1 VTERG
6 VAIDTITGVRI
17 AGPGREFLMDEE
29 PVDIFIADGRI
40 VDIAPTGALP
50 AHGAVIDADGA
61 WAVPG
66 LWDNHVHTVQWALT
80 SERAPLGGAESAA
93 GAAAAMRGIAPLPD
107 GRRVGTGFRD
117 ALWSDRPSLELLDA
131 ATGDVPTYLINADV
145 HSVWL
150 NSTALARE
158 GFRSEDGVL
167 RETDAFEISRRLNAV
182 DSAHGDRA
190 MMRAGE
196 QAAARGITGLVDF
209 DMAWSAEA
217 WPRRVQAGFSSHR
230 VEFAMY
236 PFDLERAISAGLR
249 TGELRE
255 EGDVPAP
262 ARGLVHV
269 GPLKVI
275 TDGSLGTRT
284 AACSHS
290 YPGDPDNFGMLTVP
304 SDELVALLTRA
315 TGAGL
320 GVAVHAIGDRAIT
333 SALDAF
339 TTTGAVGSIEHVQLV
354 RHTDLARFARLG
366 VIASVQPQHAV
377 DDRDLVDRHW
387 AEQTAIGYPLASLR
401 DAGAQLRFGSDAPV
415 AELDPWHAISAA
427 VSRTDDD
434 RAAWHPEERITVDQA
449 LEASVRSSLRPGEPA
464 DIVLC
469 AADPRAAT
477 GEGLRSMPIVSTL
490 LAGYVTHVL

>member
-1 VTERG
+1 MTERG
-6 VAIDTITGVRI
+6 AVIGTIRAARI
-17 AGPGREFLMDEE
+17 AGPGREFLIDDE

-40 VDIAPTGALP
+40 VDIAPTGSLP
-50 AHGAVIDADGA
+50 ARGEVIDADGV
-61 WAVPG
+61 WAIPG

-80 SERAPLGGAESAA
+80 SERAPLGHAGSAA
-93 GAAAAMRGIAPLPD
+93 DAAAAMSGVDALSD

-117 ALWSDRPSLELLDA
+117 ALWADRPSIEVLDS
-131 ATGDVPTYLINADV
+131 ATGAVPTYLINADV

-150 NSTALARE
+150 NSAALARE
-158 GFRSEDGVL
+158 GFRSDDGML

-182 DSAHGDRA
+182 DALHGDHA
-190 MMRAGE
+190 MARAGDE
-196 QAAARGITGLVDF
+196 AAARGITGLVDF

-217 WPRRVQAGFSSHR
+217 WPRRVQAGFASHR

-236 PFDLERAISAGLR
+236 PFDLDRAITAGLR

-255 EGDVPAP
+255 EPGAP
-262 ARGLVHV
+262 VAGRGLIHV
-269 GPLKVI
+269 GPLKII

-284 AACSHS
+284 AACSHP
-290 YPGDPDNFGMLTVP
+290 YPGDTDNFGMLTVP
-304 SDELVALLTRA
+304 SNELVELLTRA

-366 VIASVQPQHAV
+366 VVASVQPQHAV

-387 AEQTAIGYPLASLR
+387 REQTAIGYPLASLQA
-401 DAGAQLRFGSDAPV
+401 AGAQLRFGSDAPV

-434 RAAWHPEERITVDQA
+434 RAPWHPEERISLDQA
-449 LEASVRSSLRPGEPA
+449 LEASVRSALRPGEPA

-469 AADPRAAT
+469 GVDPRTAT
-477 GEGLRSMPIVSTL
+477 GEALRSMPVLATV
-490 LAGYVTHVL
+490 LAGHVTFAG

>member
-1 VTERG
+1 MTERG
-6 VAIDTITGVRI
+6 SAIDTITAVRI
-17 AGPGREFLMDEE
+17 AGPGREFLIDDE

-50 AHGAVIDADGA
+50 ARGEVIEAGGA

-66 LWDNHVHTVQWALT
+66 LWDNHVHTVQWALAA
-80 SERAPLGGAESAA
+80 ERAPLGHAESAA
-93 GAAAAMRGIAPLPD
+93 AAAAAMSGVAPLPD

-117 ALWSDRPSLELLDA
+117 ALWSDRPSLELLDTA
-131 ATGDVPTYLINADV
+131 AGDVPTYLINADV

-150 NSTALARE
+150 NSAALRRE
-158 GFRSEDGVL
+158 GFRSDDGVL

-182 DSAHGDRA
+182 DAAHGDRA

-196 QAAARGITGLVDF
+196 QAAARGVTGLVDF

-217 WPRRVQAGFSSHR
+217 WPRRVEAGFASHR
-230 VEFAMY
+230 VEFAVY
-236 PFDLERAISAGLR
+236 PFDLDRAIDAGLR

-255 EGDVPAP
+255 EADVPAQG
-262 ARGLVHV
+262 RGLVHV
-269 GPLKVI
+269 GPLKII

-284 AACSHS
+284 AACSHA
-290 YPGDPDNFGMLTVP
+290 YPGDPENFGMLTVP

-315 TGAGL
+315 TGNGL
-320 GVAVHAIGDRAIT
+320 AVAVHAIGDRAIT

-339 TTTGAVGSIEHVQLV
+339 TSTGAVGSIEHVQLV

-387 AEQTAIGYPLASLR
+387 AEQTAIGYPLASLQE
-401 DAGAQLRFGSDAPV
+401 AGAELRFGSDAPV

-427 VSRTDDD
+427 VSRTDDE
-434 RAAWHPEERITVDQA
+434 RAAWHPEERITLDQA

-469 AADPRAAT
+469 GADPRAST
-477 GEGLRSMPIVSTL
+477 GKALRSMPVLSTVL
-490 LAGYVTHVL
+490 GGYLTHTT

>member
-1 VTERG
+1 MTDRG
-6 VAIDTITGVRI
+6 TVIDTIRAVRI
-17 AGPGREFLMDEE
+17 AGPGREFLIDDE
-29 PVDIFIADGRI
+29 PVDVFIADGRI
-40 VDIAPTGALP
+40 TDIAPTGSLP
-50 AHGAVIDADGA
+50 VRGEVIEADGA

-80 SERAPLGGAESAA
+80 SERARLGHAVS
-93 GAAAAMRGIAPLPD
+93 AAAAAQAMSGVDALPD

-117 ALWSDRPSLELLDA
+117 ALWPDRPTLDLLDA
-131 ATGDVPTYLINADV
+131 TTGTVPTYLINADV

-150 NSTALARE
+150 NTAALARE
-158 GFRSEDGVL
+158 GFRSDDGVL

-182 DSAHGDRA
+182 DPAHGDRA
-190 MMRAGE
+190 MQQAGE
-196 QAAARGITGLVDF
+196 QAASRGITGLVDF

-217 WPRRVQAGFSSHR
+217 WPRRVQAGFASHR

-236 PFDLERAISAGLR
+236 PFDLDRAIAAGLR

-255 EGDVPAP
+255 APDAPEGG
-262 ARGLVHV
+262 RGLVHV

-284 AACSHS
+284 AACSHA
-290 YPGDPDNFGMLTVP
+290 YPGDPANFGMLTVP
-304 SDELVALLTRA
+304 SDELVELLTRA

-320 GVAVHAIGDRAIT
+320 AVAVHAIGDRAIT

-354 RHTDLARFARLG
+354 RHADLARFARLG

-387 AEQTAIGYPLASLR
+387 SEQTAIGYPLASLR
-401 DAGAQLRFGSDAPV
+401 DAGAELRFGSDAPV
-415 AELDPWHAISAA
+415 SELDPWHAISAA

-434 RAAWHPEERITVDQA
+434 RAPWHPEERITVDQA
-449 LEASVRSSLRPGEPA
+449 LEASVRSALRPGEPA

-469 AADPRAAT
+469 GSDPRSAT
-477 GEGLRSMPIVSTL
+477 REVLRSMTVLSTV
-490 LAGYVTHVL
+490 LAGRVTHSR

>member
-1 VTERG
+1 MTERG
-6 VAIDTITGVRI
+6 TAIDTIRAVRI
-17 AGPGREFLMDEE
+17 AGPGREFLIDDE

-50 AHGAVIDADGA
+50 AQGEVIDADGT

-80 SERAPLGGAESAA
+80 SERAPLGQADSAA
-93 GAAAAMRGIAPLPD
+93 AAAAAMSDVAALPD

-117 ALWSDRPSLELLDA
+117 ALWADRPSLEVLDA
-131 ATGDVPTYLINADV
+131 ATGVVPTYLINADV

-150 NSTALARE
+150 NTAALARE
-158 GFRSEDGVL
+158 GFRTDDGVL

-182 DSAHGDRA
+182 DAAHGDRA

-217 WPRRVQAGFSSHR
+217 WPRRVQAGFASHR

-236 PFDLERAISAGLR
+236 PFDLERAIAAGLR

-255 EGDVPAP
+255 EPDVPVAG
-262 ARGLVHV
+262 RGLIHV

-284 AACSHS
+284 AACSHA
-290 YPGDPDNFGMLTVP
+290 YPGDPGNFGVLTVP

-315 TGAGL
+315 TGSGL
-320 GVAVHAIGDRAIT
+320 AVAVHAIGDRAIT

-354 RHTDLARFARLG
+354 RHADLARFARLG
-366 VIASVQPQHAV
+366 VFASVQPQHAV

-401 DAGAQLRFGSDAPV
+401 DAGAHLRFGSDAPV
-415 AELDPWHAISAA
+415 SELDPWHAISAA
-427 VSRTDDD
+427 VSRTDDE
-434 RAAWHPEERITVDQA
+434 REPWHPEERITVDQA
-449 LEASVRSSLRPGEPA
+449 IEASVRSTLRPGEPA

-469 AADPRAAT
+469 AVDPRTAT
-477 GEGLRSMPIVSTL
+477 GEGLRSMPVVATV
-490 LAGYVTHVL
+490 LAGHVTHTA

>member
-1 VTERG
+1 MTESG
-6 VAIDTITGVRI
+6 AAIDTITAVRI
-17 AGPGREFLMDEE
+17 AGPGREFLMDDE

-40 VDIAPTGALP
+40 ADIAPTGALP
-50 AHGAVIDADGA
+50 ARGEVIDGDGA

-66 LWDNHVHTVQWALT
+66 LWDNHVHTVQWALA
-80 SERAPLGGAESAA
+80 SERAPLGHAESAA
-93 GAAAAMRGIAPLPD
+93 AAAAAMSGVAPLPD

-117 ALWSDRPSLELLDA
+117 ALWSDRPSLALLDA
-131 ATGDVPTYLINADV
+131 ATADIPTYLINADV

-150 NSTALARE
+150 NTAALARE
-158 GFRSEDGVL
+158 GFRSDDGVL

-182 DSAHGDRA
+182 DAAHGDRA

-196 QAAARGITGLVDF
+196 QAAARGVTGLVDF

-217 WPRRVQAGFSSHR
+217 WPRRVQAGFASHR

-236 PFDLERAISAGLR
+236 PFDLDRAIGAGLR

-255 EGDVPAP
+255 EEDVPRP
-262 ARGLVHV
+262 GRGLVHV
-269 GPLKVI
+269 GPLKII

-290 YPGDPDNFGMLTVP
+290 YPGDPANFGMLTVP

-339 TTTGAVGSIEHVQLV
+339 TATGAVGSIEHVQLV

-401 DAGAQLRFGSDAPV
+401 DAGVQLRFGSDAPV

-427 VSRTDDD
+427 VSRTDDE
-434 RAAWHPEERITVDQA
+434 RTPWHPEERITVDQA

-469 AADPRAAT
+469 AADPRTAT
-477 GEGLRSMPIVSTL
+477 GEGLRTMSVRSTL
-490 LAGYVTHVL
+490 LAGYVTHSV

>member
-1 VTERG
+1 
-6 VAIDTITGVRI
+6 
-17 AGPGREFLMDEE
+17 MDDE

-40 VDIAPTGALP
+40 VDIAPTGSLP
-50 AHGAVIDADGA
+50 VRGEAVDAAGA

-80 SERAPLGGAESAA
+80 SERAPLGEADS
-93 GAAAAMRGIAPLPD
+93 AAAAARTMSDVAPLPD

-117 ALWSDRPSLELLDA
+117 ALWADRPALELLDA
-131 ATGDVPTYLINADV
+131 ATGTVPTYLINADV

-150 NSTALARE
+150 NSAALARE
-158 GFRSEDGVL
+158 GFRSDDGML

-182 DSAHGDRA
+182 DAAHGDRA
-190 MMRAGE
+190 MMSAGE

-217 WPRRVQAGFSSHR
+217 WPRRVQAGFASHR

-236 PFDLERAISAGLR
+236 PFDLDRAIGAGLR

-255 EGDVPAP
+255 DTDAPPAG
-262 ARGLVHV
+262 RGLVHV

-284 AACSHS
+284 AACSHA
-290 YPGDPDNFGMLTVP
+290 YPGDPGNFGMLTVP
-304 SDELVALLTRA
+304 SDELVELLTRA

-320 GVAVHAIGDRAIT
+320 AVAVHAIGDRAIT

-339 TTTGAVGSIEHVQLV
+339 TATGAVGSIEHVQLV

-366 VIASVQPQHAV
+366 VVASVQPQHAV

-415 AELDPWHAISAA
+415 AALDPWHAISAA
-427 VSRTDDD
+427 VSRTDDE
-434 RAAWHPEERITVDQA
+434 RTPWHPEERVTLDQA
-449 LEASVRSSLRPGEPA
+449 LEASVRTSLRPGQPA
-464 DIVLC
+464 DVVLC
-469 AADPRAAT
+469 AADPRTST
-477 GEGLRSMPIVSTL
+477 GEELRSMVVQATV
-490 LAGYVTHVL
+490 LAGYVTHSG

>member
-1 VTERG
+1 MTERG
-6 VAIDTITGVRI
+6 TVIGTIRAVRI
-17 AGPGREFLMDEE
+17 AGPGREYLIDDE
-29 PVDIFIADGRI
+29 PVDVHIIDGRI
-40 VDIAPTGALP
+40 ADIAPTGALSP
-50 AHGAVIDADGA
+50 RGDVLDAEGA

-66 LWDNHVHTVQWALT
+66 LWDNHVHTVQWALAA
-80 SERAPLGGAESAA
+80 ERAPLDHVDS
-93 GAAAAMRGIAPLPD
+93 AAAAARAMSLVDALPD

-131 ATGDVPTYLINADV
+131 ATGTVPTYLINADV

-150 NSTALARE
+150 NTAALARE

-182 DSAHGDRA
+182 DAAHGDRA
-190 MMRAGE
+190 MTRAGE

-217 WPRRVQAGFSSHR
+217 WPRRVRDGFASHR

-236 PFDLERAISAGLR
+236 PFDLDRAIAAGLR

-255 EGDVPAP
+255 EPGAP
-262 ARGLVHV
+262 ESGRGLVHV
-269 GPLKVI
+269 GSLKVI

-284 AACSHS
+284 AACSHA

-304 SDELVALLTRA
+304 AEELVELLTRA

-320 GVAVHAIGDRAIT
+320 AVAVHAIGDRAIT
-333 SALDAF
+333 NALDAF

-354 RHTDLARFARLG
+354 RHADLARFARLG

-377 DDRDLVDRHW
+377 DDRDLVERHW

-401 DAGAQLRFGSDAPV
+401 DAGAELRFGSDAPV
-415 AELDPWHAISAA
+415 AALDPWHAISAA

-434 RAAWHPEERITVDQA
+434 RAPWHPEERISIDDA
-449 LEASVRSSLRPGEPA
+449 LKASVRTGLRPGEAA

-469 AADPRAAT
+469 GADPLAAT
-477 GEGLRSMPIVSTL
+477 GDALRRMPVSATL
-490 LAGYVTHVL
+490 LAGHVTHVG